1 MVSTKSTCNSPFS
14 RPNIQAPL
22 YQSCTFL
29 AAFRTNLPK
38 HCNFG
43 TGVKDQQEFRE
54 AAERRERGEREALP
68 PHFTHRPPVRQVSTS
83 PNRKTGLPAHRCQPT
98 ILNNRNTR
106 TLELWSRCRLR
117 FQIALS
123 TSLAHRKRRV
133 RGTPGAALG
142 SGATCPAAELS
153 ERNPTTTRSFGTAV
167 KQLISSSVRC
177 ALFSVAIIPSTR
189 VASRRSNDSD
199 QGCQAKSSLLL
210 FPTSRPASQGPSR
223 SRNGS

>member
-29 AAFRTNLPK
+29 AVFRTNLPK

-54 AAERRERGEREALP
+54 AAERREKGAATTFHP
-68 PHFTHRPPVRQVSTS
+68 QTACSTS
-83 PNRKTGLPAHRCQPT
+83 FDKFKPQNGCQPT

-106 TLELWSRCRLR
+106 TLELW
-117 FQIALS
+117 I
-123 TSLAHRKRRV
+123 

-142 SGATCPAAELS
+142 SGATRPAAELS

-167 KQLISSSVRC
+167 KQLISSSVRF
-177 ALFSVAIIPSTR
+177 ALFSVAMIPSTR

-210 FPTSRPASQGPSR
+210 FPTSRPASQGTIQKSKWLLNTALP
-223 SRNGS
+223 